1 MKPVQLH
8 FRAARLLCAR
18 PGAMLPSM
26 VVPLQP
32 ETKVM
37 ATQPETVRPKGSA
50 PKANNTELPE
60 VTPDNRDS
68 FAQVAGLV
76 APKVAPNPVGGLKP
90 GGDTNTGKR
99 IQQPAG
105 EKRKRPNPL
114 SVRFSAVELEIVK
127 AKARAAGSSINGYIR
142 AAALGSSYRPPCD
155 TELKRILLVLARE
168 LTAQGNNL
176 NQVARRL
183 NAGIAPAMHGA
194 TLEALT
200 SSLKETLRHVREA
213 LARGGPST

>member
-18 PGAMLPSM
+18 PGATLPNM
-26 VVPLQP
+26 VIALPLQTVMP
-32 ETKVM
+32 E
-37 ATQPETVRPKGSA
+37 PS
-50 PKANNTELPE
+50 KAGAEKLPELPDT
-60 VTPDNRDS
+60 VLPDGKNS

-76 APKVAPNPVGGLKP
+76 APSVAPNPVGGLKP
-90 GGDTNTGKR
+90 GGDTKDGGP
-99 IQQPAG
+99 IQQSPNG
-105 EKRKRPNPL
+105 EMRKRPNPL
-114 SVRFSAVELEIVK
+114 SVRFSAVEIGIVK
-127 AKARAAGSSINGYIR
+127 SKARTAGCSTNSYIR

-155 TELKRILLVLARE
+155 TELKRILLGLARE

-200 SSLKETLRHVREA
+200 SSIKETLQHVRAA
-213 LARGGPST
+213 LARGGQAA